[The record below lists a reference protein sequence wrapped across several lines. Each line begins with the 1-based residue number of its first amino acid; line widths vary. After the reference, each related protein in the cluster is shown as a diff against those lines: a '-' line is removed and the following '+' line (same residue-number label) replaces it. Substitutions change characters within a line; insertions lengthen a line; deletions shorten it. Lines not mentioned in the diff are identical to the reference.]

1 MPESFSQELNQT
13 WFTESLDAMII
24 VDQDQRKILDANK
37 LAMEWTGLN
46 YQDMLNTK
54 FDNLVHWQ
62 QSLDI
67 VQDASRGVVSRPVT
81 PRPAILTLKSKRFM
95 PVEGAQIPL
104 MGTRTKKGY
113 LIVLRDARQ
122 LRALETG
129 NSVLMERLAEMEIEN
144 SQLREHGSASGSY
157 FSASERDL
165 ASAAE
170 IIQGIS
176 KYYNDLA
183 TVIIANSTL
192 VRGSLTSTNA
202 NQPFLRSIEDSATRV
217 GSMLQNLLASVGR
230 ASFQKREN
238 ILSALVEQAIE
249 MVKPPGNVQVTCQI
263 PTTLGY
269 VVCDG
274 DLVRRMLVQLLQN
287 AVEALPQGG
296 GITIDAKERSLEQKH
311 LVEMGVAER
320 VKEGMF
326 IRIAITDTGVGMDEA
341 TLKQTGV
348 AFFTTKTDPK
358 HTGLGIALV
367 KGVCR
372 QHGGFLELRSK
383 PGQGTT
389 AAIYL
394 PRVTMSK
401 STPFLS

>member
-1 MPESFSQELNQT
+1 MHESFSQELIQA
-13 WFTESLDAMII
+13 WFAESVDAMLV
-24 VDQDQRKILDANK
+24 VDNDQQKVLEVNQRML
-37 LAMEWTGLN
+37 EWTGLSHHEL
-46 YQDMLNTK
+46 LNIRY
-54 FDNLVHWQ
+54 DLLLQWQ
-62 QSLDI
+62 HPAPIMQESSRRVI
-67 VQDASRGVVSRPVT
+67 SEPVQF
-81 PRPAILTLKSKRFM
+81 RPAILALKSRRFM
-95 PVEGAQIPL
+95 PVEAADIAVTAGR
-104 MGTRTKKGY
+104 GRKSH

-129 NSVLMERLAEMEIEN
+129 NSVLMERLSELELEN
-144 SQLREHGSASGSY
+144 NQLREHGSTGGY

-183 TVIIANSTL
+183 TVIIANATL
-192 VRGSLTSTNA
+192 VRGSLPSTNA
-202 NQPFLRSIEDSATRV
+202 NQPFLRSIEDSASRV
-217 GSMLQNLLASVGR
+217 GAMLQNLLGSVGR
-230 ASFQKREN
+230 ANFQRREN
-238 ILSALVEQAIE
+238 ILSNMVEQALDV
-249 MVKPPGNVQVTCQI
+249 VKPPANVQVTCTI

-274 DLVRRMLVQLLQN
+274 DLVRRMLIQLLNN

-296 GITIDAKERSLEQKH
+296 GITIDAKETSLEPKH
-311 LVEMGVAER
+311 LAELGVAER
-320 VKEGMF
+320 VKEGNF
-326 IRIAITDTGVGMDEA
+326 IRIAITDTGSGMDEA

-348 AFFTTKTDPK
+348 AFFTTKKDPK

-394 PRVTMSK
+394 PRLAMPKPAS
-401 STPFLS
+401 FLS

>member
-1 MPESFSQELNQT
+1 MHESFSQELIQT
-13 WFTESLDAMII
+13 WFAESVDALIVIDSDHRKVLD
-24 VDQDQRKILDANK
+24 VNQRML
-37 LAMEWTGLN
+37 EWTGLSH
-46 YQDMLNTK
+46 QELLNARY
-54 FDNLVHWQ
+54 DLLLQWQ
-62 QSLDI
+62 HPAPI
-67 VQDASRGVVSRPVT
+67 VEENSRGVIPEPVQF
-81 PRPAILTLKSKRFM
+81 RPAILALKSRRFM
-95 PVEGAQIPL
+95 PVEAAEIVVPASRG
-104 MGTRTKKGY
+104 KKSH

-129 NSVLMERLAEMEIEN
+129 NSVLMERLSELELEN
-144 SQLREHGSASGSY
+144 GQLREHGSVGGGY

-192 VRGSLTSTNA
+192 VRGSLPSTNA

-217 GSMLQNLLASVGR
+217 GSMLQNLLGSVGR
-230 ASFQKREN
+230 ANFQKREN
-238 ILSALVEQAIE
+238 ILSNMVEQALDV
-249 MVKPPGNVQVTCQI
+249 VKPPGNVQVTCTI

-274 DLVRRMLVQLLQN
+274 DLVRRMLVQLLNN

-296 GITIDAKERSLEQKH
+296 GITIEAKETSLEPKH
-311 LVEMGVAER
+311 LSELGVAER
-320 VKEGMF
+320 VKEGNF
-326 IRIAITDTGVGMDEA
+326 VRIAITDTGVGMDEA

-348 AFFTTKTDPK
+348 AFFTTKKDPK

-394 PRVTMSK
+394 PRLTMTKTAS
-401 STPFLS
+401 FLS